1 VADALERLHA
11 GQLELRAADVAHHLI
26 EAGPA
31 AERDRTARFLI
42 LAGDQALTAAA
53 FEEAVRAFQGALG
66 QLGERLTPERAA
78 VLERLG
84 RALHG
89 LGHFDEALRSW
100 SDAAAAYSELNEPQ
114 AVGAVCADMALTL
127 AWSGRLE
134 EAIEVAGRGLAAV
147 GDAVGRARSDLLS
160 VSGLAHSISCN
171 FEMADDLTR
180 RAVADAEILDDP
192 RALAT
197 ALYVREVHHWGWG
210 QPDDTVA
217 VGMRAVDAMRHG
229 GGSVDRADTLAR
241 VQFGLLWMGRLAEA
255 EAAGAEALSLAHTLG
270 SRGALL
276 TTRWASWAVESSR
289 ADLATLDRL
298 AREDLRFAEENRF
311 PWAAY
316 AHIYVG
322 LAAFWRGDWV
332 MAADSFEEC
341 ARLEIPSMAVGGAW
355 GFRILLHVYQ
365 GDTQRALAMYVQ
377 GKETLPRLGAPRTF
391 GRLAMLLTVSEAL
404 ALAGERKEAS
414 ALHPM
419 VLEAMRAGNVLRVFD
434 SRLLNS
440 VAGLTAAAGGQ
451 WEPAEEHLRRACRQA
466 DDMPHRIER
475 AETRRLYAW
484 MLVERDGDGDR
495 ALAATLLHE
504 ALDGYR
510 AIGMPRHEAMAE
522 ALLASV

>member
-1 VADALERLHA
+1 
-11 GQLELRAADVAHHLI
+11 
-26 EAGPA
+26 
-31 AERDRTARFLI
+31 
-42 LAGDQALTAAA
+42 
-53 FEEAVRAFQGALG
+53 
-66 QLGERLTPERAA
+66 
-78 VLERLG
+78 
-84 RALHG
+84 
-89 LGHFDEALRSW
+89 
-100 SDAAAAYSELNEPQ
+100 
-114 AVGAVCADMALTL
+114 
-127 AWSGRLE
+127 
-134 EAIEVAGRGLAAV
+134 
-147 GDAVGRARSDLLS
+147 
-160 VSGLAHSISCN
+160 
-171 FEMADDLTR
+171 
-180 RAVADAEILDDP
+180 
-192 RALAT
+192 
-197 ALYVREVHHWGWG
+197 
-210 QPDDTVA
+210 
-217 VGMRAVDAMRHG
+217 
-229 GGSVDRADTLAR
+229 
-241 VQFGLLWMGRLAEA
+241 
-255 EAAGAEALSLAHTLG
+255 
-270 SRGALL
+270 
-276 TTRWASWAVESSR
+276 VESSR